1 MIGPLLLALS
11 DLAAVDGQ
19 LIVAHDALRIG
30 ERDLGAPRVV
40 TAVAISPDGRLLA
53 EVGGRAGA
61 AGRVALWDLERGERL
76 WQVEPHGELVYDAAW
91 SPDGALLYTAGG
103 DGRIGRLTVDGRE
116 LEALEGHSDQ
126 VLSLAV
132 APDGTLASGSL
143 DRTVRLWR
151 DGQEQRALTR
161 HAGPVNALAFSPDG
175 QQLASASGDGTV
187 RIWQHAIGRQRKI
200 VDLER
205 GRALS
210 VLWSEGGLYAGT
222 SDGAVCELDW
232 VRARVRAVLAS
243 HEDWVEGLALVD
255 GELVSID
262 ARGGIRRAALAD
274 SE

>member
-1 MIGPLLLALS
+1 VIGPLLMALA
-11 DLAAVDGQ
+11 DLAAADGQ
-19 LIVAHDALRIG
+19 LIVAHDALRVG
-30 ERDLGAPRVV
+30 ERDLGAPRVI

-151 DGQEQRALTR
+151 DGQEQRSLTR
-161 HAGPVNALAFSPDG
+161 HAGAVNALAFSPDG

-232 VRARVRAVLAS
+232 VRARVRAVLGG
-243 HEDWVEGLALVD
+243 HDDWVEGLVLVD

-262 ARGGIRRAALAD
+262 ARGEIRRCALTD
-274 SE
+274 PE

>member
-1 MIGPLLLALS
+1 VIGPLLLALS
-11 DLAAVDGQ
+11 DLAAADGQ
-19 LIVAHDALRIG
+19 LIVAHDALRVG
-30 ERDLGAPRVV
+30 ERDLGVPRVI

-76 WQVEPHGELVYDAAW
+76 WQVEPHGDLVYAAAG

-151 DGQEQRALTR
+151 DGQEQRSLTR
-161 HAGPVNALAFSPDG
+161 HAGAVNALAFSPDG

-232 VRARVRAVLAS
+232 VRARVRAVLVG
-243 HEDWVEGLALVD
+243 HDDWVEGLVLVD

-262 ARGGIRRAALAD
+262 ARGGIRRSALTD
-274 SE
+274 PE

>member
-1 MIGPLLLALS
+1 
-11 DLAAVDGQ
+11 
-19 LIVAHDALRIG
+19 
-30 ERDLGAPRVV
+30 
-40 TAVAISPDGRLLA
+40 
-53 EVGGRAGA
+53 
-61 AGRVALWDLERGERL
+61 
-76 WQVEPHGELVYDAAW
+76 
-91 SPDGALLYTAGG
+91 
-103 DGRIGRLTVDGRE
+103 
-116 LEALEGHSDQ
+116 
-126 VLSLAV
+126 V

-151 DGQEQRALTR
+151 DGQEQRSLTR
-161 HAGPVNALAFSPDG
+161 HAGAVNALAFSPDG

-232 VRARVRAVLAS
+232 VRARVRAVLVG
-243 HEDWVEGLALVD
+243 HDDWVEGLVLVD

-262 ARGGIRRAALAD
+262 ARGGIRRSALTD
-274 SE
+274 PE